1 MNFLSR
7 YTSLLILAVIFAF
20 FLIYYVS
27 EFRANYDSLENQIAD
42 TTNNETN
49 KEPNV
54 DEEFLKAIIPD
65 RDTSERVIYV
75 SEKKYLDIPH
85 SIDKSAGASYRRVFT
100 GKRINIA
107 IIGVDSRLGSRYKHA
122 DANHILSILIEQGKI
137 EITSIPRDTPADAGF
152 DDTTGQ
158 NKLTVMY
165 ASRGKK
171 AYFDEIASIAGLD
184 KIHYFIE
191 IGFSQAMGILE
202 WFGYEDPGSTL
213 QILRSRTALGGD
225 DYQRVYNQAQ
235 FIKQMI
241 LKHFDKFSSLFGKM
255 LIRGGLLFVNTN
267 LSVSEAESIYEQLR
281 LANFPSSSDDILI
294 RIRPP
299 IPIEYKI
306 YDFADKQVI
315 ASLVNRIS
323 SYNSKKL
330 YSDNSESVDNLAI
343 KILDQAIQKA
353 KSDSSRNPNA
363 VINNLSVYFEQRA
376 WMQIKDKELRKLF
389 RDEIAHLLI
398 NAYEK
403 KKQLNNV
410 KMIRD
415 IIDAEKVLFN
425 EKNVENIQ

>member
-1 MNFLSR
+1 MKILSR
-7 YTSLLILAVIFAF
+7 YIVFLILAILAGFV
-20 FLIYYVS
+20 LIYYVP
-27 EFRANYDSLENQIAD
+27 EFSAKDDKLIDRKTD
-42 TTNNETN
+42 TTKIDSENEP
-49 KEPNV
+49 EI
-54 DEEFLKAIIPD
+54 DEEFLKAIIPE
-65 RDTSERVIYV
+65 RDTSERVIHV
-75 SEKKYLDIPH
+75 SEEKYLNIPY
-85 SIDKSAGASYRRVFT
+85 SVDKKAGASYRRVFT
-100 GKRINIA
+100 GRRINIA

-165 ASRGKK
+165 ASRGRK
-171 AYFDEIASIAGLD
+171 AYFEEVASIAGLD
-184 KIHYFIE
+184 KIHYYIE

-202 WFGYEDPGSTL
+202 WLGYEDPGSTL
-213 QILRSRTALGGD
+213 QVLRSRTGLGGD

-241 LKHFDKFSSLFGKM
+241 LKHFDKFSGLFGKM

-267 LSVSEAESIYEQLR
+267 LSASDAELIYEQLK
-281 LANFPSSSDDILI
+281 LANFPSSSEDIQI

-299 IPIEYKI
+299 VPIEYKI
-306 YDFADKQVI
+306 YDFSDKQVV

-323 SYNSKKL
+323 IYNAKKL
-330 YSDNSESVDNLAI
+330 ELVNSASSDSTVL
-343 KILDQAIQKA
+343 KILDKA
-353 KSDSSRNPNA
+353 LQRAKIDSLKNPTA

-376 WMQIKDKELRKLF
+376 WMQIKDKELRKLY
-389 RDEIAHLLI
+389 RDDIAQLLI

-403 KKQLNNV
+403 KKQINNAN
-410 KMIRD
+410 MIRD
-415 IIDAEKVLFN
+415 VINAEKILFN